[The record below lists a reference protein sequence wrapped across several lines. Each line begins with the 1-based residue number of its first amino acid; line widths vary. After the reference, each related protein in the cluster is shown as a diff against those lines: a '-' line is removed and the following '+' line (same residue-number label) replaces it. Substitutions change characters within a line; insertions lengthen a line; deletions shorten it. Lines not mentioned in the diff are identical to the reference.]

1 MERRGGRRE
10 RAAGRAAWFGA
21 WLAAAYAT
29 WGACA
34 LASGFAVALA
44 ERWPIAVA
52 MLAGS
57 YFAGSTPVG
66 GGAVAFPI
74 LTLGFGEPASLG
86 RDFSLAVQ
94 SVGMTSASLYLWS
107 QRRRVARGLLVPGL
121 AGALV
126 ATPIGV
132 VCLAPRVPDAWVR
145 LAFASLWAGFGVL
158 VLARRRALEAA
169 GDGPCPALAR
179 ERSLGFAV
187 GAAGGALASITGS
200 GADMLTFSTL
210 TLLRRTDPRIAIP
223 TAVVMMAATSVIG
236 LSSQLMAAAWVP
248 GHAAVAAPVW
258 PNLLVATPIVL
269 LGAPL
274 GALAV
279 NVIPRAVTLRLV
291 ALLCLLQLA
300 WTLVALR

>member
-200 GADMLTFSTL
+200 GA
-210 TLLRRTDPRIAIP
+210 IP